1 MTNILVCDDDKEIV
15 DAIEIYLQQEGYQI
29 YKAYDGEQAIKVLKE
44 MNIQLLIID
53 IMMPRLD
60 GIHATLKIREFSS
73 VPIIFLS
80 AKSEDTD
87 KILGLNMGADDYITK
102 PFNPLELVARVKSN
116 LRRYTQLGS
125 LNVENNA
132 LYQVGGL
139 CMNDDTKE
147 VKLVSVYRDSF
158 LAVDDK
164 DSLRKLN
171 AAYAKGGP
179 TGAVAALNKNLDLNI
194 TEYVSVDFNAVM
206 EVVDALGGIELDI
219 TREEASNMHIWIDEM
234 NEVMGTHGKPVS
246 GAGVQQVNGI
256 QALAYCRDRMS
267 GGDDFR
273 RTERQRIVVGK
284 IVEKA
289 KQADILTLNDL
300 VDKLFPDISTSLSTT
315 AILGLAAHVKE
326 YELADTQGWPFQ
338 LDTKMMEKSIGAVVV
353 PTDLETNVDLLH
365 RYLFDVEDY
374 ETTDK
379 VKEISKAVSN
389 RTGKTAADTT
399 RDTNPLV
406 QDTVIED

>member
-1 MTNILVCDDDKEIV
+1 MEKQKAKTGPKKKVGKKQRRKRKLILFIVEVLVILILLVVFYVMSKLNKINNTGSLDAKKLNINIDSETQEVLDNYTNI
-15 DAIEIYLQQEGYQI
+15 AIFG
-29 YKAYDGEQAIKVLKE
+29 
-44 MNIQLLIID
+44 ID
-53 IMMPRLD
+53 NRSSGNYESGNSDCIM
-60 GIHATLKIREFSS
+60 IASI
-73 VPIIFLS
+73 
-80 AKSEDTD
+80 
-87 KILGLNMGADDYITK
+87 
-102 PFNPLELVARVKSN
+102 
-116 LRRYTQLGS
+116 
-125 LNVENNA
+125 
-132 LYQVGGL
+132 
-139 CMNDDTKE
+139 NDDTKE

-234 NEVMGTHGKPVS
+234 NEVMGSHDFIHFINPDEMNEVMGTHGKPVS
-246 GAGVQQVNGI
+246 GPGVQQVNGI

-315 AILGLAAHVKE
+315 EILGLAAHVKE

-406 QDTVIED
+406 QDAAAAETTE

>member
-1 MTNILVCDDDKEIV
+1 MEKQKAKTGPKKKVGKKQRRKRKLILFIVEVLVILILLVVFYVMSKLNKINNTGSLDAKKLNINIDSETQEVLDNYTNI
-15 DAIEIYLQQEGYQI
+15 AIFG
-29 YKAYDGEQAIKVLKE
+29 
-44 MNIQLLIID
+44 ID
-53 IMMPRLD
+53 NRNSGNYESGNSDCIM
-60 GIHATLKIREFSS
+60 IASI
-73 VPIIFLS
+73 
-80 AKSEDTD
+80 
-87 KILGLNMGADDYITK
+87 
-102 PFNPLELVARVKSN
+102 
-116 LRRYTQLGS
+116 
-125 LNVENNA
+125 
-132 LYQVGGL
+132 
-139 CMNDDTKE
+139 NDDTKE

-219 TREEASNMHIWIDEM
+219 TKEEASNMHIWIDEM

-246 GAGVQQVNGI
+246 GPGVQQVNGI

-315 AILGLAAHVKE
+315 EILGLAAHVKE

-399 RDTNPLV
+399 RDMNPLV
-406 QDTVIED
+406 QDAAAAETTE